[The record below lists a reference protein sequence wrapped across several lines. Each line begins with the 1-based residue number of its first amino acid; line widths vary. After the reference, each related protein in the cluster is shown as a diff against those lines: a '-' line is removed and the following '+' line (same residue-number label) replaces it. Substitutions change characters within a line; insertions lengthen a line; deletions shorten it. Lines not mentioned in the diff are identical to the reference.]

1 MPDRYRYSQG
11 KYRKSRRFIFREDS
25 KILINVKLDISHLK
39 NHEIP
44 YKDRCI
50 RTNAMIETLSQNN
63 IAEFLPLIREYQK
76 FYHAQEISDENN
88 ERFFSQFNTSNP
100 LGSVF
105 LFREGLHLA
114 GFATVY
120 FTYAS
125 TITSKVA
132 TLNDLYT
139 LPQQRKNGIALQLIE
154 HCRTFAKDQ
163 GATRLQWLTSPDN
176 HTAQSLYDG
185 LNTQKST
192 WHFYTY
198 PTE

>member
-1 MPDRYRYSQG
+1 
-11 KYRKSRRFIFREDS
+11 
-25 KILINVKLDISHLK
+25 
-39 NHEIP
+39 
-44 YKDRCI
+44 
-50 RTNAMIETLSQNN
+50 MIETLSQNN